1 MNSTE
6 PQHTAGVTYKTVFG
20 SLGHYEKGGVQII
33 DDDVKHYAF
42 SNCFEVANMSA
53 PYERVVFGVNQIYV
67 LEVLR
72 AEGHSP
78 WFTCAHDEF
87 ALDMDG
93 AIEVHL
99 IKLDADQCVADT
111 EKNGA
116 VRVEGEPRGQKMGW
130 MKLGRG
136 HQALLPKNTAYQFRS
151 AAPGVLVMQ
160 TCKGDLSVER
170 WADICQTA

>member
-1 MNSTE
+1 METPE
-6 PQHTAGVTYKTVFG
+6 YKTVFG
-20 SLGHYEKGGVQII
+20 SLEHYEKGGVQII
-33 DDDVKHYAF
+33 DDKVQHYAF
-42 SNCFEVANMSA
+42 SNCFEIAA
-53 PYERVVFGVNQIYV
+53 GARPYERVVFGINQIYV
-67 LEVLR
+67 LETLR
-72 AEGHSP
+72 AEGTSP

-93 AIEVHL
+93 EIEVHL
-99 IKLDADQCVADT
+99 VKLDPAQQVADA

-116 VRVEGEPRGQKMGW
+116 VLVEGTPRGPRMGW

-151 AAPGVLVMQ
+151 IGKPGVLVVQ

-170 WADICQTA
+170 WAEICQTA